1 MTRDLHIISTGA
13 EGPDHVDFPGE
24 LDPPA
29 SSRLHF
35 WELCLY
41 SVSRLLNPLGACLI
55 VPGTVDCLLGLTSIV
70 MLLEIAGCLVT
81 VDCFIILLGN
91 AGGLRGVWRA
101 LLAHHPEKLSISQE
115 VSA

>member
-1 MTRDLHIISTGA
+1 MTQDLHIISTGA
-13 EGPDHVDFPGE
+13 GGPDHTDPPGK
-24 LDPPA
+24 LDPLA

-55 VPGTVDCLLGLTSIV
+55 VPGTVNCLLGLTSIV

-81 VDCFIILLGN
+81 LDCFIIFLGN
-91 AGGLRGVWRA
+91 AGGLMGVWRA
-101 LLAHHPEKLSISQE
+101 LLAHHPEKLSVSQE
-115 VSA
+115 VPA